1 VLKKLS
7 VKNYALIDSLE
18 MQFNSGFSVITGETG
33 AGKSILLGALS
44 LILGNRADSSALKNQ
59 EQKCIIEGHYDISAF
74 ALQDFFIREELDYFD
89 TAILRREISPQGR
102 SRAFINDSPV
112 NLNLLK
118 ELGDL
123 LTDIH
128 SQHHNLALRDH
139 KFQLY
144 ALDAFAGLS
153 DELSTYAKMY
163 REYKESLHKLSE
175 LQKAAEAEREEQDYY
190 QFRYDELEKA
200 NLKPGEQEELEE
212 QSNLMEHAAEIKQ
225 TYARVFESLSGDE
238 LSVSERLTDCVHALD
253 EIENYLPEIRE
264 YKERIRSSQIDLAD
278 IASDLETRGQDV
290 EYSPE
295 EAEAV
300 RNRLDT
306 IYELQ
311 KKHRTDS
318 VEELLKVKQDLHDK
332 LENISSFDD
341 HIKQLK
347 NQTEQQKEQ
356 LDIAAEKIST
366 QRRTAQKPLEKE
378 IGSLLQRLGMPN
390 ALFSIQITEK
400 EQLAESGKDDVAF
413 LFSANKNNHPDEIS
427 KIASGG
433 EISRLMLSLK
443 AVIAG
448 SVNLPTIIFDEIDT
462 GISGDIADKTGNIMR
477 QMSQN
482 MQVIDITH
490 LPQIAAKADT
500 HYVVYKIEQ
509 NNTAHTKVKQV
520 SGDERTNEIAKM
532 LSGENITDAAV
543 KNAHALLQSI

>member
-1 VLKKLS
+1 MLKKLS

-18 MQFNSGFSVITGETG
+18 MQFNLGFSVITGETG

-139 KFQLY
+139 QFQLY

-295 EAEAV
+295 EAEAAH
-300 RNRLDT
+300 NRLDT
-306 IYELQ
+306 IYQLQ
-311 KKHRTDS
+311 KKHRAES
-318 VEELLKVKQDLHDK
+318 VEELLKIQQDLLDK

-341 HIKQLK
+341 TIKQLK

-356 LDIAAEKIST
+356 LDIAAEKISMK
-366 QRRTAQKPLEKE
+366 RRKAQKPLEKE

-390 ALFSIQITEK
+390 AVFSIQITKK
-400 EQLAESGKDDVAF
+400 EQLAESGNDNVAF
-413 LFSANKNNHPDEIS
+413 LFSANKNNPPDEIS

-462 GISGDIADKTGNIMR
+462 GISGDIADKTGSIML

-509 NNTAHTKVKQV
+509 NNTARTGVKQV
-520 SGDERTNEIAKM
+520 SGDERTNEIAKI
-532 LSGENITDAAV
+532 LSG
-543 KNAHALLQSI
+543 

>member
-74 ALQDFFIREELDYFD
+74 GLQNFFEREALDYFD
-89 TAILRREISPQGR
+89 TTILRREISPQGR

-139 KFQLY
+139 QFQLY

-153 DELSTYAKMY
+153 DELTSYAAMY
-163 REYKESLHKLSE
+163 RSYKKSLNRLSE
-175 LQKAAEAEREEQDYY
+175 LEKAAEAERTEQDYY

-200 NLKPGEQEELEE
+200 DLKDGEQEALEE
-212 QSNLMEHAAEIKQ
+212 QNKLMEHAAEIKQ
-225 TYARVFESLSGDE
+225 TYGRVFQSLSGDD
-238 LSVSERLTDCVHALD
+238 LSVAERLTDCIRALV
-253 EIENYLPEIRE
+253 EIENYLPEIKA
-264 YKERIRSSQIDLAD
+264 YKERIKSSQIDLAD
-278 IASDLETRGQDV
+278 IASDLETRAEDV

-295 EAEAV
+295 EAEAA

-306 IYELQ
+306 IYQLQ
-311 KKHRTDS
+311 KKHRAET
-318 VEELLKVKQDLHDK
+318 VEELLKIQQDLQDK
-332 LENISSFDD
+332 LENISTFDD
-341 HIKQLK
+341 NIKQLK
-347 NQTEQQKEQ
+347 AQIKQEKDKLEA
-356 LDIAAEKIST
+356 AAEQISMKRRKA
-366 QRRTAQKPLEKE
+366 QRPLEKE
-378 IGSLLQRLGMPN
+378 ISSLLQRLGMPN
-390 ALFSIQITEK
+390 AVFSIQISKK
-400 EQLAESGKDDVAF
+400 EHLAESGKDDVAF
-413 LFSANKNNHPDEIS
+413 LFSANKNNPPDEIS

-462 GISGDIADKTGNIMR
+462 GISGDIADKTGSIMR
-477 QMSQN
+477 QMSKSL
-482 MQVIDITH
+482 QVIDITH

-500 HYVVYKIEQ
+500 HYVVYKTDQ
-509 NNTAHTKVKQV
+509 NNATHTKVKQV
-520 SGDERTNEIAKM
+520 IGDERTHEIAKM

-543 KNAHALLQSI
+543 KNAHALLQGI